1 MAPDAEIRTGGQ
13 FCRMRP
19 GGSPLSPEDSGTG
32 RELDLIDGID
42 VSWLYKPQHGRPL
55 CSLWSTGRFSFLL
68 RLVPILFT
76 KPHRDIAEQL
86 ALIQSRGMA
95 ITDSAKASQYLE
107 RIGYYR
113 LSGYWYP
120 LRQSQTVAGLCG
132 KPGRQVLDAFR
143 PGVEFGHAVDLYV
156 FDKKL
161 RLLFLDAIERIE
173 VGVRVSV
180 ALLLGARDPL
190 AHRNPAQLH
199 GNFAKKV
206 NNRTHRTFHQDWLQR
221 LDESCKRSRED
232 FVEHFRRKYS
242 SQLPIWMA
250 IELWDFGLLSTFLS
264 GMQFADR
271 QAIAERYGV
280 PREELLTSWMRS
292 INHVRNI
299 CAHHCRL
306 WNRSPSDQAKP
317 PKAGEIQ
324 LLDHLV
330 H

>member
-1 MAPDAEIRTGGQ
+1 MP
-13 FCRMRP
+13 
-19 GGSPLSPEDSGTG
+19 
-32 RELDLIDGID
+32 
-42 VSWLYKPQHGRPL
+42 
-55 CSLWSTGRFSFLL
+55 
-68 RLVPILFT
+68 VPFT
-76 KPHRDIAEQL
+76 KPHLGIAQQL

-95 ITDSAKASQYLE
+95 ITDSAKAAQYLE

-120 LRQSQTVAGLCG
+120 FRQSQTVAGPAG
-132 KPGRQVLDAFR
+132 KPVLQALDAFR

-180 ALLLGARDPL
+180 ALLLGGRDAW

-199 GNFAKKV
+199 GNFAKKI
-206 NNRTHRTFHQDWLQR
+206 NYRTNQTFHQDWLQR
-221 LDESCKRSRED
+221 LDESSRRSRED
-232 FVEHFRRKYS
+232 FVEHFRRTYS
-242 SQLPIWMA
+242 SELPIWMA

-271 QAIAERYGV
+271 ETIAGRYGV

-317 PKAGEIQ
+317 PKPGEIA
-324 LLDHLV
+324 LLDHLAGNQLAQKRLYAV
-330 H
+330 AAVMQFLLRTINPSTSWGSRLKQHMASFPAGVPGIAIGHTGFPKDWETLPLWN